1 MASNTDSI
9 ICDPF
14 SGSSNT
20 GIAANILGRK
30 FIGIEKENEFIQISI
45 KRKNELDAKR
55 KEIESKI
62 KDLKVENFTT
72 FNELKYL

>member
-14 SGSSNT
+14 SGSSTT
-20 GIAANILGRK
+20 GIEANILGRK

-45 KRKNELDAKR
+45 KHKNELDAKR

-62 KDLKVENFTT
+62 KDLKDMHYCF
-72 FNELKYL
+72 

>member
-14 SGSSNT
+14 SGSSTT

>member
-1 MASNTDSI
+1 MASNTDSM

-14 SGSSNT
+14 SGSSTT

-62 KDLKVENFTT
+62 KDLKDMHYCF
-72 FNELKYL
+72 